1 MNTSLLFLLL
11 AVVAVVVVAFIFLRR
26 RRSSDDAPPID
37 VSGDYVDYTS
47 LPVEDE
53 PKNWGERFEGLSERF
68 ASLPLPGKIAV
79 FASPLLVIGLLVI
92 GILVIQTLP
101 SLGAGGGNGGPT
113 TPPPPTPDI
122 SIETARLVSA
132 SSVLVEAQTVNIPNG
147 STIEFEM
154 LAGGEPFKW
163 YNPISATVP
172 ISGSSVQFRLEKIPD
187 APAPSR
193 DLTYTVRLRSTG
205 QAGQE
210 VERFAELEIPPVP
223 QIRDRFFGEQAA
235 SRPNPTPPPPP
246 TPTEPPPPT
255 EEPEPTASAAPPD
268 EPPPDEPPPDEPP
281 PDEPPPDE
289 PPPDEPP
296 PDEPP
301 PPQLVFAN
309 VAHGGNV
316 RAVPGGEPVVDQ
328 VEAGEEVILVEKQAD
343 EVWYRVQTPRD
354 IEGWVHYTLLD
365 AESLA
370 EVGAEV
376 PVAGD
381 TSPPPADEPPAD
393 EPPADEPP
401 ADEPPADE
409 PPATTGFS
417 VSVANGG
424 NVRQVPGGE
433 PILDQINAFEM
444 VELIKKLPDGS
455 WYQIRNER
463 DVVGWVHYTLL
474 NQEELAA
481 VSGQIPV
488 EEQ

>member
-1 MNTSLLFLLL
+1 MNISLLFLLL

-26 RRSSDDAPPID
+26 RRSSDDASPID
-37 VSGDYVDYTS
+37 ISGDYVDYTS

-68 ASLPLPGKIAV
+68 ANLPLPGKIAV

-101 SLGAGGGNGGPT
+101 GLGAGGGNRGPT

-132 SSVLVEAQTVNIPNG
+132 SSVFVEAQTINIPNG

-154 LAGGEPFKW
+154 LAGGQPFKW

-172 ISGSSVQFRLEKIPD
+172 ISGTNVQFRLEKIPD
-187 APAPSR
+187 APVPSR

-205 QAGQE
+205 QGGQE

-223 QIRDRFFGEQAA
+223 QIRDSFFGEQAA
-235 SRPNPTPPPPP
+235 RRPTPVPPP
-246 TPTEPPPPT
+246 TPTPTEPPIPTQTELPPPT
-255 EEPEPTASAAPPD
+255 EEPEPTEAAESPD
-268 EPPPDEPPPDEPP
+268 EPLPGEPLPDETPQL
-281 PDEPPPDE
+281 
-289 PPPDEPP
+289 
-296 PDEPP
+296 DEPP

-309 VAHGGNV
+309 VSHGGNV
-316 RAVPGGEPVVDQ
+316 RAVPDGELVVDQ
-328 VEAGEEVILVEKQAD
+328 VEVGEEVILVEKQAD
-343 EVWYRVQTPRD
+343 ELWYRVRTPRD
-354 IEGWVHYTLLD
+354 IEGWVHYSLLD
-365 AESLA
+365 PESLD

-381 TSPPPADEPPAD
+381 TSPPPDTDEPPAE
-393 EPPADEPP
+393 EPPAEEPP
-401 ADEPPADE
+401 AEE
-409 PPATTGFS
+409 PPATTGLS

-433 PILDQINAFEM
+433 PILDQINAFEI

-463 DVVGWVHYTLL
+463 DVVGWVHYSLL

-481 VSGQIPV
+481 VADQILV